1 MPILCHH
8 TSPASS
14 SHGMIS
20 LLVEHLHEAPT
31 RSAVEPESTQ
41 AQMLAV
47 VVKTDFPAQAAPQ
60 ATVLQLEV
68 LGGSWSVGS

>member
-47 VVKTDFPAQAAPQ
+47 VIQTDLPAQVAPQ
-60 ATVLQLEV
+60 VLQLEV
-68 LGGSWSVGS
+68 LGGAV

>member
-8 TSPASS
+8 TSPVSS

-20 LLVEHLHEAPT
+20 LLVQHLHKAPT

-47 VVKTDFPAQAAPQ
+47 VVMTDLPAQAAPQ

-68 LGGSWSVGS
+68 LEGAGV

>member
-20 LLVEHLHEAPT
+20 LLVQHLHEALA

-47 VVKTDFPAQAAPQ
+47 VVMTDLPAQAAPQ

-68 LGGSWSVGS
+68 LEGAGV

>member
-14 SHGMIS
+14 SHGMIF
-20 LLVEHLHEAPT
+20 LLVQHLHEAPT

-47 VVKTDFPAQAAPQ
+47 VVKTDLPAQAAPQ

-68 LGGSWSVGS
+68 LEGAGV

>member
-8 TSPASS
+8 TSLASS
-14 SHGMIS
+14 SRGMIS
-20 LLVEHLHEAPT
+20 LLVQYLHEAPT
-31 RSAVEPESTQ
+31 RSVVEPESTQ

-47 VVKTDFPAQAAPQ
+47 VVKTDLPAQAAPP

-68 LGGSWSVGS
+68 LEGAGV

>member
-20 LLVEHLHEAPT
+20 LLVQHLHEAPT

-47 VVKTDFPAQAAPQ
+47 VVKTDLPAQAAPQ

-68 LGGSWSVGS
+68 LEGAGV

>member
-14 SHGMIS
+14 SHEMIS
-20 LLVEHLHEAPT
+20 LLVQHLHEAPT

-47 VVKTDFPAQAAPQ
+47 VVKTDLPAQAAPQ

-68 LGGSWSVGS
+68 LEGAGV